1 MTTSA
6 KPAPDTLRHNINVGD
21 YKNDELVEIHNFM
34 MNIVGEIAAKKYEWV
49 LKLSGYFSLD
59 GSDRALVRMGG
70 LGSSCK

>member
-34 MNIVGEIAAKKYEWV
+34 MNIVGEIAAKKYE
-49 LKLSGYFSLD
+49 
-59 GSDRALVRMGG
+59 
-70 LGSSCK
+70 